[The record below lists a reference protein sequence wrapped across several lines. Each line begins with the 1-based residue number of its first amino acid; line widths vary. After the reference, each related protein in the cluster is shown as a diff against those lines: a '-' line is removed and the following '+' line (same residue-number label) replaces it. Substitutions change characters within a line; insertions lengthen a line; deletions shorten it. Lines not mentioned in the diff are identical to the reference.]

1 MNDLE
6 YERTIEQLGNLR
18 EQLRQLEDVDY
29 MTATYKGYSSSGLT
43 LDEITDQITEV
54 NASINIVEEKLENDA
69 EQYK

>member
-1 MNDLE
+1 MNELE

-43 LDEITDQITEV
+43 LEEITDQITEI
-54 NASINIVEEKLENDA
+54 NESINIVETRLEEDT

>member
-1 MNDLE
+1 MNELE
-6 YERTIEQLGNLR
+6 YERMIEQLGNLR

-43 LDEITDQITEV
+43 LEEITDQITEI
-54 NASINIVEEKLENDA
+54 NESINIVETRLEEDT